1 MGNSPLIFFKA
12 VYDRFFAL
20 SFSFGS
26 YRNDATIALAAVE
39 SNNTVNESEERV
51 ILAHAYILT
60 RVVNSTALTH
70 DDVASHAGLTT
81 PNLNA

>member
-1 MGNSPLIFFKA
+1 MDSIG
-12 VYDRFFAL
+12 AL

-26 YRNDATIALAAVE
+26 YRNDATVALAAVE

-51 ILAHAYILT
+51 VLAHAYILAGI
-60 RVVNSTALTH
+60 VNRTALTN
-70 DDVASHAGLTT
+70 DDVASYAGLST